1 MNNIERHSQQIDDLE
16 IRLRQSTERIFEK
29 KSERIHYL
37 AKSLEASNLQRMLE
51 KGFSIVRNQGG
62 EVVKDGGTL
71 VKNDKVHVTFRD
83 GDRDMSV
90 G

>member
-1 MNNIERHSQQIDDLE
+1 M
-16 IRLRQSTERIFEK
+16 
-29 KSERIHYL
+29 
-37 AKSLEASNLQRMLE
+37 LQ

-83 GDRDMSV
+83 GDREMSV